1 MGFFR
6 SVFFFRFRGHTQST
20 EHGAL
25 HGPRA
30 APRYKTPFHSVPFRS
45 VSFRFVPF
53 RSFSTTGVT
62 RFPEKALSRSPRMAL
77 SSLHG
82 SGSDP
87 ATAVLNETDGG
98 VEAGLPEGTETAV
111 LVLTSALL
119 TAALLLSPLL

>member
-1 MGFFR
+1 MEVVTVVLGDP
-6 SVFFFRFRGHTQST
+6 VVPGVGETVMST
-20 EHGAL
+20 
-25 HGPRA
+25 RVQV
-30 APRYKTPFHSVPFRS
+30 VPFRS